1 LISVSVLAWISGN
14 PFNGSLFALAAILT
28 FIFGIQVPSKSTLL
42 FQPVFFLSGVILIIF
57 GMVYPHFNQA
67 ASVTTYLYASPAG
80 IIPCPTLSILIGMAL
95 IFDGF
100 GSRSLSLLLIIFGL
114 FYGVFGVFRL
124 KVLIDLF
131 LLFGTLMLLIR
142 YLSVRTIT
150 QKS

>member
-1 LISVSVLAWISGN
+1 
-14 PFNGSLFALAAILT
+14 
-28 FIFGIQVPSKSTLL
+28 
-42 FQPVFFLSGVILIIF
+42 
-57 GMVYPHFNQA
+57 
-67 ASVTTYLYASPAG
+67 
-80 IIPCPTLSILIGMAL
+80 MAL